1 MKTIIL
7 TGMMGSGKSTS
18 GKLLANKLNFNFID
32 IDKFIEECENL
43 SISKIFDLK
52 GEKYFR
58 QIEKES
64 IQKIF
69 QPQNQVISL
78 GGGAFENKDT
88 RDFLLKNSNVIYLK
102 TSPEIIFQR
111 IKNNNERPLL
121 CNNMS
126 VKKIIEILSQREQNY
141 ETAQHTIIT
150 DNKTPDEIIK
160 EITGVLK

>member
-1 MKTIIL
+1 M
-7 TGMMGSGKSTS
+7 
-18 GKLLANKLNFNFID
+18 
-32 IDKFIEECENL
+32 
-43 SISKIFDLK
+43 
-52 GEKYFR
+52 
-58 QIEKES
+58 
-64 IQKIF
+64 
-69 QPQNQVISL
+69 

-160 EITGVLK
+160 EITGVLKW